1 MNNKITCISIW
12 KILGMPVLEVM
23 KMNSISFYPLKMTN
37 SGLRA
42 VTKIRSYSS
51 QAKQENERTG
61 VEANTSL
68 RISIRLHNNRLDLLA
83 YYERKRKITLT
94 DVGVTCQ
101 AHYQTFAYLRVQ
113 WDTENIIEDV
123 GQLLIVSD
131 HPHTAGDLQPW
142 ISSTKFQ

>member
-23 KMNSISFYPLKMTN
+23 MMNSISFYPLKMTN

-61 VEANTSL
+61 VEANTRL

-94 DVGVTCQ
+94 DIGVTCQ
-101 AHYQTFAYLRVQ
+101 AHYQTFTYLRVQ

-123 GQLLIVSD
+123 GQFLIVSD
-131 HPHTAGDLQPW
+131 RPHTAGDLQPW